1 MSTVIQRNWKGYAA
15 ALIGVITV
23 TLIFRVLIFR
33 QLFLSNVSITTV
45 ALSYL
50 LLVLIVAS
58 RQGHGPSIFASLI
71 STFCF
76 NFFFLPPPLTITVAD
91 PHNWV
96 ALGAFLVTAMVASQL
111 WSKARSQTQEAV
123 KSREEVWQL
132 YQLSRTSMATF
143 DAQTLISSIASKV
156 QEVFHVQYCAVFEPA
171 SEGRW
176 RPLSIA
182 SELDDENSFS
192 PSFTCFDE
200 VSLTGKGK
208 SLDFGANRPDFTITY
223 LPLQI
228 GPTSIGVMVL
238 ISATLEE
245 KTMEAIAGLVAW
257 TLDRARILRDAS
269 RTEALEQS
277 NELKAALLASVSH
290 DLRTPLTSIRASVD
304 SLLHRDTKWDETT
317 LREFHLIISEEVH
330 RLSRLIENLLGMA
343 RIDAGE
349 LRLSKKWESPSEVC
363 HNVLER
369 CAAAI
374 RRHRVSVDCDES
386 LPVVLID
393 SRLIAEALSN
403 LVENAAKYSP
413 PGGEIILKAEMKGDD
428 LLISVTDQGPGIVPE
443 ETNRLFEKFYRGTH
457 PQQNGGTGMGLAIA
471 RGIIEAH
478 GGRIWVEDSSDKG
491 ATFTFSLRVEHKPFS
506 EADPSEAE

>member
-33 QLFLSNVSITTV
+33 QLLLTNVSITTV

-58 RQGHGPSIFASLI
+58 QQGHGPSIFASLI

-76 NFFFLPPPLTITVAD
+76 NFFFLPPPFTITVED

-96 ALGAFLVTAMVASQL
+96 ALGAFLVTAVVASQL

-143 DAQTLISSIASKV
+143 DSQTLISSIASKV
-156 QEVFHVQYCAVFEPA
+156 QEVFHVQYCAVFEPG
-171 SEGRW
+171 SEGQW

-182 SELDDENSFS
+182 SELDDESSFS

-257 TLDRARILRDAS
+257 TLDRARILRK
-269 RTEALEQS
+269 TP
-277 NELKAALLASVSH
+277 AAPKH
-290 DLRTPLTSIRASVD
+290 WNRA
-304 SLLHRDTKWDETT
+304 
-317 LREFHLIISEEVH
+317 
-330 RLSRLIENLLGMA
+330 
-343 RIDAGE
+343 
-349 LRLSKKWESPSEVC
+349 
-363 HNVLER
+363 
-369 CAAAI
+369 
-374 RRHRVSVDCDES
+374 
-386 LPVVLID
+386 
-393 SRLIAEALSN
+393 
-403 LVENAAKYSP
+403 
-413 PGGEIILKAEMKGDD
+413 
-428 LLISVTDQGPGIVPE
+428 
-443 ETNRLFEKFYRGTH
+443 TN
-457 PQQNGGTGMGLAIA
+457 
-471 RGIIEAH
+471 
-478 GGRIWVEDSSDKG
+478 
-491 ATFTFSLRVEHKPFS
+491 
-506 EADPSEAE
+506 